1 MIHALTL
8 SDLSISRGERRL
20 FHGLDLTLNAGELLT
35 LTGANGAG
43 KTSLLRAVAGLLRPD
58 AGEVVFRDGDG
69 NPLDERQARG
79 RETHFLGHLDGLKG
93 GRTAREELGFQCDWL
108 GHTQYG
114 VDHAV
119 QAFGLAPLLDL
130 EVRRLSAGQ
139 RRRLAMGRLIGS
151 PRALGL
157 LDEPMAPLDARWRT
171 AFAEQMQRHLDAD
184 GLIVAAVHD
193 PLPLPARS
201 LDLGG
206 LA

>member
-69 NPLDERQARG
+69 NPLDERTARG
-79 RETHFLGHLDGLKG
+79 RETHFLGHQDGLKTA
-93 GRTAREELGFQCDWL
+93 RTARQELGCQCDWL
-108 GHTQYG
+108 GHTQDG
-114 VDHAV
+114 FDEAV
-119 QAFGLAPLLDL
+119 EIFGLRPLLDL

-139 RRRLAMGRLIGS
+139 RRRLAMGRLVGS
-151 PRALGL
+151 PRALWL
-157 LDEPMAPLDARWRT
+157 LDEPMAPLDARWRA
-171 AFAEQMQRHLDAD
+171 AFADQMRRHLDAD
-184 GLIVAAVHD
+184 GLILAAVHD
-193 PLPLPARS
+193 PLPLPARA

-206 LA
+206 LG